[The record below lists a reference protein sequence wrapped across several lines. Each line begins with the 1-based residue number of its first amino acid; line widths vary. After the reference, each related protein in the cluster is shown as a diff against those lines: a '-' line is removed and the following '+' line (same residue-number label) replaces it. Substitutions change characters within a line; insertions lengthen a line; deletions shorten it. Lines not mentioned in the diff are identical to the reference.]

1 MRPHNNLMLQKK
13 KIISKI
19 NKPTRI
25 ATSAVKKEEL
35 RDLLPRDGA
44 IWREALQTF
53 FSVAEIHAFHYMETA
68 PFEQR
73 KAFSFYEGEYGKKP
87 DDILFPFAKGGI
99 VFRPEAMV
107 PLLRA
112 YGEHHLGHFSSPL
125 KTFHFLQVARRDPHM
140 ERTVFHEAGFHILGD
155 TEPFYDI
162 QVISA
167 AMDLLKAFKI
177 RDAVIRVNANGCRH
191 CRLVYREKLKRF
203 IAGKRGT
210 IKAHTLKILEK
221 SPEAIF
227 SLGES
232 ERDLMDEAPTLLDY
246 LCPNCN
252 NHFRALLELLE
263 DNEVPYE
270 PDPHFLLP
278 VERWNRVVF
287 EIRAKSQR
295 GGYVTLFRG
304 GRYDHLAETTV
315 SRQIPAVGVIA
326 YPEELVRFVRDE
338 GIPFHIRQRSKIF
351 FIVVGDKAKKVSVR
365 LMNALRASGVIV
377 EETLG
382 KQSFKAQLKGAEKSK
397 AAYVLIVGQ
406 KEAFEETVIIRNIES
421 GAQET
426 ITTHNLSDEVK
437 RRLKAT

>member
-1 MRPHNNLMLQKK
+1 MPQKK

-19 NKPTRI
+19 KKTPRV
-25 ATSAVKKEEL
+25 SVPAVQKEEV
-35 RDLLPRDGA
+35 RDVLPRDGA
-44 IWREALQTF
+44 IWREAIQTF
-53 FSVAEIHAFHYMETA
+53 FSVAEIHAFHYIETA

-73 KAFSFYEGEYGKKP
+73 KIFSFYEGEYGKKP
-87 DDILFPFAKGGI
+87 DDILFTFAKGGL
-99 VFRPEAMV
+99 VLRPEAPV

-112 YGEHHLGHFSSPL
+112 YAENHLGHFSSPL
-125 KTFHFLQVARRDPHM
+125 KIFHFLQVARKDPHL
-140 ERTVFHEAGFHILGD
+140 ERTTFHEAGFHILGD

-167 AMDLLKAFKI
+167 AMDLLKTFKI
-177 RDAVIRVNANGCRH
+177 RDAVIRVNANGCRN
-191 CRLVYREKLKRF
+191 CRAVYREKLKRF
-203 IAGKRGT
+203 IASKRGT
-210 IKAHTLKILEK
+210 LKAHTLKMIEK
-221 SPEAIF
+221 SPENIF

-232 ERDLMDEAPTLLDY
+232 ERDFIDEAPTLLDH

-263 DNEVPYE
+263 DNEIPYE
-270 PDPHFLLP
+270 PDPRFLLP

-295 GGYVTLFRG
+295 GGYITLFRG
-304 GRYDHLAETTV
+304 GRYDHLAETTIA
-315 SRQIPAVGVIA
+315 RQIPAVGVIA

-338 GIPFHIRQRSKIF
+338 NIPFHTRQRSKVF

-365 LMNALRASGVIV
+365 LMNTLRAAGVIV

-406 KEAFEETVIIRNIES
+406 KEAFEDTVIIRNIES

-426 ITTHNLSDEVK
+426 ITTHNLSEEVK
-437 RRLKAT
+437 RRLKAA